1 MENYKKPGVKNHP
14 STEFSDEFVD
24 IVNEINDFISVLEV
38 RQKELA
44 ASSPKSEPQGS
55 RQGSIERL
63 SALEYYK
70 TDSGADFF
78 SESSL
83 CGDSRTDSKSDF
95 RSDSQSNS
103 RASSM
108 SDLGKAFDEPPSVVE
123 NHYEPIANIFTARV
137 TATATATASVIGPS
151 STPPPSTAGPSVA
164 KPDLPPKPPGLLSMG
179 EPGQPPKRVKALYNF
194 KGSNNDEVI

>member
-1 MENYKKPGVKNHP
+1 MENYKKPNVKNHP

-44 ASSPKSEPQGS
+44 ASTPKSEPQGS

-70 TDSGADFF
+70 TDSGAEFL

-83 CGDSRTDSKSDF
+83 GGDSRTNSKSDY

-103 RASSM
+103 RASSL
-108 SDLGKAFDEPPSVVE
+108 SDLGMYNVQQIDTFRVIIEWLLERPPWL
-123 NHYEPIANIFTARV
+123 R
-137 TATATATASVIGPS
+137 
-151 STPPPSTAGPSVA
+151 
-164 KPDLPPKPPGLLSMG
+164 GL
-179 EPGQPPKRVKALYNF
+179 RC
-194 KGSNNDEVI
+194 

>member
-1 MENYKKPGVKNHP
+1 MENYRKPGVTNHP

-44 ASSPKSEPQGS
+44 ASTPKSEQQGSLQGS

-70 TDSGADFF
+70 MDSGAEFLSD
-78 SESSL
+78 SRTESSVG
-83 CGDSRTDSKSDF
+83 GDSRTNSKSDFRSDDF

-103 RASSM
+103 RESSL
-108 SDLGKAFDEPPSVVE
+108 SDLGKS
-123 NHYEPIANIFTARV
+123 HGKI
-137 TATATATASVIGPS
+137 
-151 STPPPSTAGPSVA
+151 
-164 KPDLPPKPPGLLSMG
+164 
-179 EPGQPPKRVKALYNF
+179 
-194 KGSNNDEVI
+194 

>member
-1 MENYKKPGVKNHP
+1 MENYKKSSVKSP

-44 ASSPKSEPQGS
+44 ASTPKSEPPGSCQSSNRGS

-70 TDSGADFF
+70 TDSCAEFF
-78 SESSL
+78 SDSRTESSIG
-83 CGDSRTDSKSDF
+83 GDSRTNSKSDF

-103 RASSM
+103 RASSL
-108 SDLGKAFDEPPSVVE
+108 SDLGKSV
-123 NHYEPIANIFTARV
+123 
-137 TATATATASVIGPS
+137 
-151 STPPPSTAGPSVA
+151 
-164 KPDLPPKPPGLLSMG
+164 LLSLLTH
-179 EPGQPPKRVKALYNF
+179 V
-194 KGSNNDEVI
+194 